1 MRFLFKIS
9 MPVEAANRAAR
20 DGFSVIRRILEEQ
33 KPEAIYFS
41 TDNGRRTA
49 FMFINMDDESQLPAI
64 AEPWFLALDASI
76 DVQPAMVPEDLA
88 KADAAIHHAVSN
100 FGLSGSG

>member
-9 MPVEAANRAAR
+9 MPVETANRAAR
-20 DGFSVIRRILEEQ
+20 DGFSVIPRILEEQ
-33 KPEAIYFS
+33 KPEAIYFT
-41 TDNGRRTA
+41 TDSGRRTA
-49 FMFINMDDESQLPAI
+49 FMIINMDDESQLPAI

-76 DVQPAMVPEDLA
+76 DVQPAMVPEDLG
-88 KADAAIHHAVSN
+88 KAEASIHHAVAN